1 MNGEKSLELPFGSGI
16 KSVSVPMEKGKT
28 YQLTFWAK
36 GTKDAVIGS
45 SLSLWSIR
53 KHTGKHFWQ
62 GRKFKLGTE
71 WKQYKYEIT
80 LPTDEE
86 TYPDLKD
93 GTGEISIY
101 VSGTDGKYYLD
112 DISYCEK

>member
-1 MNGEKSLELPFGSGI
+1 MNGEKCLELPFGSGI
-16 KSVSVPMEKGKT
+16 TSVRVPMEKGKT
-28 YQLTFWAK
+28 YEISFWAK

-53 KHTGKHFWQ
+53 KHTGKHFW
-62 GRKFKLGTE
+62 RSRNFKLGTE
-71 WKQYKYEIT
+71 WKQYKFEIT
-80 LPTDEE
+80 VPIDEK

-93 GTGEISIY
+93 RTGEISIN
-101 VSGTDGKYYLD
+101 VSGKDGKYYLD